1 MADVSI
7 KYKGSTIAEM
17 SGVSTKT
24 LKTSGTYC
32 EGDIIVENTNP
43 YEKAQTDNTVSAQAD
58 LISQIKTALQGKA
71 AGGGA
76 IPEGYIKPSGTLEI
90 TENGIHDVTQY
101 ASVNVNVAG
110 SGGGDAEKEV
120 AALLSNTLTD
130 LHNRNVKSLVSRAC
144 QGLTKLVT
152 VNLPFVT
159 SMCTYAFYNCSGLTD
174 VNMPLVTSIPSQCF
188 YGCTKLQHADFGAVS
203 SIAAQAFN
211 AASNLT
217 ELILRKN
224 NSICTLSN
232 TTAISNTAIGAGR
245 GYVYVPSAL
254 VDSYKAATNWSTYA
268 AQFRAIEDYPEI
280 TGG

>member
-43 YEKAQTDNTVSAQAD
+43 YEKAQTDNTVSEQAD

-90 TENGIHDVTQY
+90 AENGTHDVTEY
-101 ASVNVNVAG
+101 ASVNVNVPTC
-110 SGGGDAEKEV
+110 GGDAEKEV

-130 LHNRNVKSLVSRAC
+130 LYNRNVKSLVSRAC

-159 SMCTYAFYNCSGLTD
+159 SMGTYAFYSCTGLTD

-211 AASNLT
+211 ANTNLK
-217 ELILRKN
+217 ELILRKE
-224 NSICTLSN
+224 NSICTLNN
-232 TTAISNTAIGAGR
+232 TSAISNTAISKGT
-245 GYVYVPSAL
+245 GYIYVPSTL
-254 VDSYKAATNWSTYA
+254 IDTYKAATNWSTFA

>member
-1 MADVSI
+1 M
-7 KYKGSTIAEM
+7 
-17 SGVSTKT
+17 GVHFVQLGDET
-24 LKTSGTYC
+24 LIDLRNDSVTPETLDEGVTAHDKDGNPITGTFTLNQ
-32 EGDIIVENTNP
+32 EITEQD
-43 YEKAQTDNTVSAQAD
+43 S

-90 TENGIHDVTQY
+90 AENGTHDVTEY
-101 ASVNVNVAG
+101 ASVNVNVPT
-110 SGGGDAEKEV
+110 GGGDAEKEV

-159 SMCTYAFYNCSGLTD
+159 SMGTYAFYGCTGLTD
-174 VNMPLVTSIPSQCF
+174 VNMPLVTSIPTQCF
-188 YGCTKLQHADFGAVS
+188 YGCTNLKHADFGAVS

-211 AASNLT
+211 AATNLR

-224 NSICTLSN
+224 NSICTLNN
-232 TTAISNTAIGAGR
+232 TSAISNTAIGKGT
-245 GYVYVPSAL
+245 GYIYVPSTL
-254 VDSYKAATNWSTYA
+254 IDTYKDATNWSTFA
-268 AQFRAIEDYPEI
+268 AQFRAIEDYPDI
-280 TGG
+280 CGG